1 MYLMQKRLLWI
12 TLLALMVGVSSGAC
26 RATSTDGPEAAP
38 TRELPAPRLDG
49 DMALEAAIAE
59 RRSVR
64 TFRSDPLTQEQ
75 IGQLLWAAQGITDDL
90 QGFRAAPSAGALYPL
105 EIYVILP
112 DGLYHYQPDGHRL
125 TRLTTED
132 LRSAVW
138 EAGLR
143 QGALREAPAI
153 FLFTAVYARTAERY
167 GDRAPR
173 YVHIE
178 VGHAAQNLLLQAVA
192 LGLSSVPIGAMEDE
206 QLQSA
211 LDLPDEHEPLYL
223 LPVGYPDA

>member
-1 MYLMQKRLLWI
+1 MHLMQKGLLWI

-75 IGQLLWAAQGITDDL
+75 IGQLLWATQGITDDP

-112 DGLYHYQPDGHRL
+112 DGVPPTG
-125 TRLTTED
+125 
-132 LRSAVW
+132 
-138 EAGLR
+138 AGICTSTGGWR
-143 QGALREAPAI
+143 CCPSG
-153 FLFTAVYARTAERY
+153 
-167 GDRAPR
+167 
-173 YVHIE
+173 
-178 VGHAAQNLLLQAVA
+178 
-192 LGLSSVPIGAMEDE
+192 
-206 QLQSA
+206 
-211 LDLPDEHEPLYL
+211 
-223 LPVGYPDA
+223 